1 MPAILKPPMLKLT
14 QSTQTPELRSQ
25 CFVVV
30 IAALFTSPDIVLQL
44 LENTRFPNCQE
55 SVTSQLLC
63 GWIENPD
70 EMDGIHDRKI
80 SVLGNLYSPD
90 RFFTVPTIT

>member
-1 MPAILKPPMLKLT
+1 MLKLT
-14 QSTQTPELRSQ
+14 QSTHTPELRSQ

-30 IAALFTSPDIVLQL
+30 IAALFTSPEIVLQL

-70 EMDGIHDRKI
+70 EMEGIHDRKI
-80 SVLGNLYSPD
+80 SVLGNSY
-90 RFFTVPTIT
+90 FIIIYMQY